1 MDLNNPLQFLLF
13 FVGTWLAALLAVS
26 LLSGWAELARVYR
39 SPRPFEGPRW
49 RFESARMRLSM
60 NYNRCLTVGA
70 NGQGLYLSL
79 LFLFR
84 FGHPAL
90 FIPWNEVAVVREG
103 RTFWW
108 KWSEFR
114 FRQAP
119 WVYIRLGERISQ
131 QIKVSAGTAWAST
144 LAQSGTKY

>member
-1 MDLNNPLQFLLF
+1 
-13 FVGTWLAALLAVS
+13 
-26 LLSGWAELARVYR
+26 
-39 SPRPFEGPRW
+39 
-49 RFESARMRLSM
+49 M

-119 WVYIRLGERISQ
+119 WVYIRLGERLSQ